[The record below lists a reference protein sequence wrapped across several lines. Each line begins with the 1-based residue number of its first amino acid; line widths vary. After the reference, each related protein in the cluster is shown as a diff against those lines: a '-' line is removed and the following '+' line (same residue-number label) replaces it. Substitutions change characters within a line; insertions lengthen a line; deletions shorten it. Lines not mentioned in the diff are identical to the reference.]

1 MFRYIPYQGLKL
13 VDSLEA
19 VNLVDFTVY
28 SELGPRGKQVLVYVF
43 EEGPTSKLY
52 TLQVSG
58 IVPRVKLLV

>member
-28 SELGPRGKQVLVYVF
+28 SELGPRGKQVLVYVL
-43 EEGPTSKLY
+43 EEGSRSKLY
-52 TLQVSG
+52 
-58 IVPRVKLLV
+58 ILLVKINVF